1 MSIPDPVRAGAPSAS
16 PREDPWAIWMPGIVS
31 REDSA
36 LAALYDASSSVVF
49 GLALRMLGDR
59 SDAEEVA
66 LDVYKYIWRS
76 AGSFDGTRGTVAAWL
91 IMLVRSRCVDRI
103 RFRESRE
110 RAEEP
115 ARRQLTVRSPDPL
128 VAHQAAEIRRA
139 LSSLP
144 PEQAELIEL
153 AYFSGFSH
161 SELAEQTGL
170 PLGTIKTRLRL
181 GLGRLRDLLKDWKP

>member
-1 MSIPDPVRAGAPSAS
+1 
-16 PREDPWAIWMPGIVS
+16 MPGIQS

-36 LAALYDASSSVVF
+36 LAALYDASSSVLF

-59 SDAEEVA
+59 GDAEEVA
-66 LDVYKYIWRS
+66 LDVYKYVWRS
-76 AGSFDGTRGTVAAWL
+76 AASFDGARGTVAAWL

-103 RFRESRE
+103 RLRDSRE

-115 ARRQLTVRSPDPL
+115 ARQRRTVSPPDP
-128 VAHQAAEIRRA
+128 VEAHQAAEIRRS
-139 LSSLP
+139 LSTLP

-161 SELAEQTGL
+161 SELAERTGL

-181 GLGRLRDLLKDWKP
+181 GMARLRDLLKDWKP

>member
-1 MSIPDPVRAGAPSAS
+1 MSIPDPVGVAAAGAS
-16 PREDPWAIWMPGIVS
+16 PREDPWAVWMPGIQS
-31 REDSA
+31 HEDSA

-66 LDVYKYIWRS
+66 LDIYKYVWRS

-115 ARRQLTVRSPDPL
+115 ARQTGSVAPPDPV

-139 LSSLP
+139 LNTLP
-144 PEQAELIEL
+144 PEQAELIDL

-161 SELAEQTGL
+161 SELAERTGL

-181 GLGRLRDLLKDWKP
+181 GLARLRDLLKDWKP

>member
-1 MSIPDPVRAGAPSAS
+1 MSIPDPVRAGAMGAS
-16 PREDPWAIWMPGIVS
+16 PREDPLAVWIPGILS
-31 REDSA
+31 HEDSA
-36 LAALYDASSSVVF
+36 LAALYDASSPVVF

-66 LDVYKYIWRS
+66 LDVYKYVWRS
-76 AGSFDGTRGTVAAWL
+76 AGSFDGSRGTVAAWL

-103 RFRESRE
+103 RSRESRE
-110 RAEEP
+110 RAEKP
-115 ARRQLTVRSPDPL
+115 ARRPLTAPPPDPL
-128 VAHQAAEIRRA
+128 VVQQATEIRRA

-144 PEQAELIEL
+144 PEQAELIDL

-161 SELAEQTGL
+161 SELAERTGL

>member
-1 MSIPDPVRAGAPSAS
+1 MPDPIGAGAASAS
-16 PREDPWAIWMPGIVS
+16 PREDPWAVWMPGIQS
-31 REDSA
+31 HEDHA
-36 LAALYDASSSVVF
+36 LAALYDASSSVLF

-66 LDVYKYIWRS
+66 LDVYKYVWRN

-91 IMLVRSRCVDRI
+91 IMLVRSRCLDRI
-103 RFRESRE
+103 RFRESRD
-110 RAEEP
+110 RAEAP
-115 ARRQLTVRSPDPL
+115 ARQARTVPPPDAV

-139 LSSLP
+139 LSTLP
-144 PEQAELIEL
+144 REQAELIDL

-161 SELAEQTGL
+161 SELAERTGL

>member
-1 MSIPDPVRAGAPSAS
+1 MSNPGLS
-16 PREDPWAIWMPGIVS
+16 PRDDPWASWIPGILS
-31 REDSA
+31 REDAA
-36 LAALYDASSSVVF
+36 LASLYDASSSVVF

-66 LDVYKYIWRS
+66 LDVYKYVWRS
-76 AGSFDGTRGTVAAWL
+76 ITSFDGTRGTVAAWL
-91 IMLVRSRCVDRI
+91 IMLVRSRCVDKI
-103 RFRESRE
+103 RSRESRE

-115 ARRQLTVRSPDPL
+115 VRRQLTVPAPDPL
-128 VAHQAAEIRRA
+128 IAHQSAVIRRA
-139 LSSLP
+139 LDSLP
-144 PEQAELIEL
+144 PEQAELIDL

-161 SELAEQTGL
+161 SELAERTGL

>member
-1 MSIPDPVRAGAPSAS
+1 MSIPDPAQAGTAGTS
-16 PREDPWAIWMPGIVS
+16 PREDPWAIWMPGILQH
-31 REDSA
+31 EDSA

-59 SDAEEVA
+59 NDAEEVA
-66 LDVYKYIWRS
+66 LDVYKYVWRS
-76 AGSFDGTRGTVAAWL
+76 AGAFDGARGTVAAWL

-110 RAEEP
+110 RAEET
-115 ARRQLTVRSPDPL
+115 ARQPRTVPPPDPV
-128 VAHQAAEIRRA
+128 VAQQAAEIRHA
-139 LSSLP
+139 LECLP
-144 PEQAELIEL
+144 PEQAELIDL

-161 SELAEQTGL
+161 SELAERTGL